1 MAGSFD
7 GEVISDMVQLAEF
20 TSWLRRSSRNDTCI
34 LVSQKPDGKPV
45 VSMDRIRKRVGKR
58 VSVTMLSNSVQ
69 QSAYKQLGTVNPY
82 NGSIRIFPAGD
93 GWTTDPRLARFV
105 RGDLPVAEFL
115 ESVGEQ
121 LDFALVDSVRRSMA
135 AQPRMSVPAGS
146 WKASRRD
153 VPNPS
158 PVVEESSGP
167 RLADV
172 RGRNKLYRIDMAHAS
187 VAIGFMMRR
196 SREVP
201 CILVS
206 LPADRPEPYLD
217 VDALLDEIGD
227 DAAVLQIVDHE
238 TDEWLNSRLPEQLRA
253 YDGACRFLPPH
264 EWRIGARLCR
274 LNGSEDS
281 AKAVVRLSEQV
292 LDAAYADGY
301 TVGGDAVGDDGGN
314 PVRSVPD
321 GATRAKVAM
330 IVDDAVYADTG
341 DRMPQ
346 RINAVSAVERS
357 GIPVGRLVRK
367 GQSVPVVRTPD
378 GGFELVPEWRGSS
391 EALSGYMPGAT
402 IVGVA
407 SAVYSD
413 MFVTTLYPALDG
425 APAVEAKVHG
435 PELLAGSGL
444 DPHADLRPIIR
455 KGEAVALRVEERSSN
470 EWLFSLP
477 SDGDKPVPLAGLMD
491 GGPAWVDP
499 SDAFAYLKRLREN
512 RSLAD
517 MPLDELLGSID
528 SLEAA
533 RDTVRRLHER
543 LRTVERLNRELES
556 ANENLRRSNDG
567 LRKDKRG
574 YEKAQDN
581 TNPLA
586 PFTGLFPSMREELDW
601 QLQAQS
607 LLQFNVAER
616 MARPLDE
623 WSYMPG
629 FFDSLEECEHGD
641 MSRMSLLHTMLFV
654 LMGRDDLNGARTHRL
669 REGGGGDDP
678 DRLDE
683 NGNYIY
689 RVNVHGQYRLHFTR
703 DSEHHVTFRSVGT
716 HESELR

>member
-1 MAGSFD
+1 M
-7 GEVISDMVQLAEF
+7 
-20 TSWLRRSSRNDTCI
+20 
-34 LVSQKPDGKPV
+34 
-45 VSMDRIRKRVGKR
+45 
-58 VSVTMLSNSVQ
+58 
-69 QSAYKQLGTVNPY
+69 
-82 NGSIRIFPAGD
+82 
-93 GWTTDPRLARFV
+93 
-105 RGDLPVAEFL
+105 
-115 ESVGEQ
+115 
-121 LDFALVDSVRRSMA
+121 
-135 AQPRMSVPAGS
+135 
-146 WKASRRD
+146 
-153 VPNPS
+153 
-158 PVVEESSGP
+158 
-167 RLADV
+167 
-172 RGRNKLYRIDMAHAS
+172 
-187 VAIGFMMRR
+187 
-196 SREVP
+196 
-201 CILVS
+201 
-206 LPADRPEPYLD
+206 
-217 VDALLDEIGD
+217 
-227 DAAVLQIVDHE
+227 
-238 TDEWLNSRLPEQLRA
+238 
-253 YDGACRFLPPH
+253 
-264 EWRIGARLCR
+264 
-274 LNGSEDS
+274 
-281 AKAVVRLSEQV
+281 
-292 LDAAYADGY
+292 
-301 TVGGDAVGDDGGN
+301 GGN

-357 GIPVGRLVRK
+357 GVPVGRLVRK

-586 PFTGLFPSMREELDW
+586 SFTGLFPSMREELDW

-641 MSRMSLLHTMLFV
+641 MSRMPLLHTMLFV